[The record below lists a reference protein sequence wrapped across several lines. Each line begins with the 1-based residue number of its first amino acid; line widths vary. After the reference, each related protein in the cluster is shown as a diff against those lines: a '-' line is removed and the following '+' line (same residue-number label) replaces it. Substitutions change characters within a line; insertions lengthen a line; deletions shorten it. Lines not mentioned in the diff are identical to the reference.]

1 MRAPN
6 SVTPENL
13 ESTVKAI
20 EACTTADEVF
30 GTLNRFLSL
39 ERTRV
44 AIWLAPAPMRISSS
58 KDIYAWLRELK
69 AASTRGDQL
78 TGEITVLLPELY
90 GVMRAAS
97 RKIEAIGRSR

>member
-1 MRAPN
+1 M
-6 SVTPENL
+6 SPETL

-30 GTLNRFLSL
+30 GALNRFLSL

-58 KDIYAWLRELK
+58 KDIYAWLRELI
-69 AASTRGDQL
+69 AVSTRGGQL
-78 TGEITVLLPELY
+78 TGEITLLLPELY

-97 RKIEAIGRSR
+97 RKIDAIGKSR

>member
-1 MRAPN
+1 MPQIG
-6 SVTPENL
+6 SVQHL

-30 GTLNRFLSL
+30 SALNRFLSL

-78 TGEITVLLPELY
+78 TPEVTLLLPELY

-97 RKIEAIGRSR
+97 RKIDAIGKSR

>member
-1 MRAPN
+1 MPQIG
-6 SVTPENL
+6 SVQHL

-30 GTLNRFLSL
+30 SALNRFLSL

-69 AASTRGDQL
+69 AVSIKGSQL
-78 TGEITVLLPELY
+78 TNDITLLLPELY
-90 GVMRAAS
+90 CVMRVAS
-97 RKIEAIGRSR
+97 RKIDAIGGNR